1 MKLFK
6 IIFAVV
12 VFVVFLTQTA
22 FTVRY
27 AHGFEV
33 QGSLRV
39 PIQVPRDLNLRD
51 AQPLLLK
58 TPIQKDRKPLQ
69 ALISAITKK

>member
-33 QGSLRV
+33 S
-39 PIQVPRDLNLRD
+39 
-51 AQPLLLK
+51 LLLK